1 MGKGEDMNNDLL
13 DDPEGQDIMD
23 MINKAEENAQ
33 KAVDYEQQ

>member
-23 MINKAEENAQ
+23 MINKAEENA
-33 KAVDYEQQ
+33 